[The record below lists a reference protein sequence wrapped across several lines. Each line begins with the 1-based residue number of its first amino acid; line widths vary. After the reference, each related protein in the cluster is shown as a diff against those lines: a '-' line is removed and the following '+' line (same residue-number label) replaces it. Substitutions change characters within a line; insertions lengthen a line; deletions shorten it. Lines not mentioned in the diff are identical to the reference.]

1 LTTPDVLTGPQGP
14 EQGASSNAGDDPRS
28 RFDDP
33 LLDALLIL
41 CTCLQVRTSRGV
53 LAAGLPLRDQ
63 RLTPELLPRAAARAN
78 LQGRILN
85 RPLDQID
92 AIALPALLF
101 LKDGR
106 NVVLESWQDGKARLL
121 TSESAGGAKLM
132 DKSALAELYSGKAFF
147 AQPRHRFEV
156 QFDSPLPRTKHWFKD
171 TLRLSRRLY
180 SDAMVASFL
189 INLIALMTPL
199 FVMNVYDRVVPN
211 QATTTL
217 WVLAIGISL
226 ALLFD
231 LILRTLR
238 SYFLDLAGKKTDI
251 ILSATLFER
260 ILGMNLKARP
270 TRVGSFAQNIHE
282 FQSLRDFLTSL
293 TLTSLIDVPFS
304 LLILLVIGIIGGP
317 LVAIPLLAFPLTLLL
332 GWLIQGP
339 LSRCI
344 DQTLHLSSERQ
355 AMLIETL
362 GGIDLLKV
370 NCAESEKQRQWETTV
385 GALGRLEMKARKLST
400 LAVNGTLFIQ
410 QLAGI
415 AMIVSGVYLIGDGAI
430 SMGGLIACYLLNS
443 RALAPLSQ
451 VSSLLTR
458 YQQAR
463 LTIGTTDEMMSMP
476 QERQP
481 QAIATQRR
489 QLHGAIEA
497 RDLCFTYP
505 GQQYPALDH
514 LNLRILP
521 GEHIGII
528 GRSGSGKSTLEK
540 LLLNLYQPDSGHLL
554 VDGVDIQQLEVADLR
569 HNIGYVPQDIQL
581 FNGTLRDNLTLGAR
595 YVDDERLQQVADMAG
610 VSEFARLHP
619 LGLNLQVGER
629 GMNLSGGQRQAVA
642 VARALLL
649 DPPVLVLDEPTSAMD
664 NSSEERLKRQ
674 LQPILH
680 NRTLLL
686 VTHRASMLSLVS
698 RLIVIDGG
706 KIVADGPKEQVL
718 EALRKGHVNVARS

>member
-1 LTTPDVLTGPQGP
+1 MTTPDVLTGPQGP

-106 NVVLESWQDGKARLL
+106 NVVLESWPDRKARLL
-121 TSESAGGAKLM
+121 TSESAGCSKLM

-370 NCAESEKQRQWETTV
+370 TCAESEKQRQWETTV
-385 GALGRLEMKARKLST
+385 GALGRLEMKARKL
-400 LAVNGTLFIQ
+400 
-410 QLAGI
+410 
-415 AMIVSGVYLIGDGAI
+415 IV
-430 SMGGLIACYLLNS
+430 
-443 RALAPLSQ
+443 
-451 VSSLLTR
+451 
-458 YQQAR
+458 
-463 LTIGTTDEMMSMP
+463 
-476 QERQP
+476 
-481 QAIATQRR
+481 
-489 QLHGAIEA
+489 
-497 RDLCFTYP
+497 
-505 GQQYPALDH
+505 
-514 LNLRILP
+514 
-521 GEHIGII
+521 
-528 GRSGSGKSTLEK
+528 
-540 LLLNLYQPDSGHLL
+540 
-554 VDGVDIQQLEVADLR
+554 
-569 HNIGYVPQDIQL
+569 HNP
-581 FNGTLRDNLTLGAR
+581 NLTL
-595 YVDDERLQQVADMAG
+595 VRLSTEELRDVGKLVA
-610 VSEFARLHP
+610 EKL
-619 LGLNLQVGER
+619 
-629 GMNLSGGQRQAVA
+629 
-642 VARALLL
+642 
-649 DPPVLVLDEPTSAMD
+649 
-664 NSSEERLKRQ
+664 
-674 LQPILH
+674 
-680 NRTLLL
+680 NRTKGA
-686 VTHRASMLSLVS
+686 THVFIPLKGFSFPDREGLPHWDPEGNQAF
-698 RLIVIDGG
+698 IDALKQNIRSDIPLTELDAHINDPDFIDPVVDQFF
-706 KIVADGPKEQVL
+706 KIMGNE
-718 EALRKGHVNVARS
+718 